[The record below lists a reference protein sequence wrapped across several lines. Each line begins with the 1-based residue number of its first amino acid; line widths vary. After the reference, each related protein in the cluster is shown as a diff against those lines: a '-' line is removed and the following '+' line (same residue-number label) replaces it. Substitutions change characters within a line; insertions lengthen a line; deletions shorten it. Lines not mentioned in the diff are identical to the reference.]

1 MVNKV
6 KFRNWPRVQK
16 DRVQKLRFSNWF
28 CRVQKLPV
36 HGQLAG
42 SLFLFNAL
50 GPCIGHPTRLI
61 DDARNRNSGEGVLAL
76 GMQHAYHLCS
86 LVLTS

>member
-28 CRVQKLPV
+28 CRVQKLL
-36 HGQLAG
+36 LAG
-42 SLFLFNAL
+42 SEATWSTCWFFKGSFFLML
-50 GPCIGHPTRLI
+50 W
-61 DDARNRNSGEGVLAL
+61 VLA
-76 GMQHAYHLCS
+76 
-86 LVLTS
+86 